1 MKTEVEHLK
10 EKYGSDC
17 VVSPDGQVMFKG
29 PGGRLEDLEAYE
41 KRQAQNAKMRFH
53 RSFSSFLALSWY
65 RGRAPPEVPTAL
77 SRC

>member
-41 KRQAQNAKMRFH
+41 KRQAQNASTGASRASWRFH
-53 RSFSSFLALSWY
+53 GTAGVPLLRSQL
-65 RGRAPPEVPTAL
+65 P
-77 SRC
+77 